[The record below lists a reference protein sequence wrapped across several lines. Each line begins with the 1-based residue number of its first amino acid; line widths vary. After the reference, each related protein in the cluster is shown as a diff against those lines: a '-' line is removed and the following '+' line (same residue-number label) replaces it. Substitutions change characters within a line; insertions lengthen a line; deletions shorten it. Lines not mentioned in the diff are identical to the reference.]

1 MKEVL
6 DSTVKR
12 LAISQNNNEVP
23 DDVEPGTRF
32 SRTIS
37 VQQIQ
42 SIQSQIA
49 EAAEEPKT
57 TKTTTTASS
66 STTDKSSNKKPHIM
80 ISYNRSS
87 SEICKKIRKSLQ
99 VCECE
104 LKENHFI
111 SNRFS

>member
-66 STTDKSSNKKPHIM
+66 STTDKSTKSHI
-80 ISYNRSS
+80 S
-87 SEICKKIRKSLQ
+87 
-99 VCECE
+99 
-104 LKENHFI
+104 
-111 SNRFS
+111 